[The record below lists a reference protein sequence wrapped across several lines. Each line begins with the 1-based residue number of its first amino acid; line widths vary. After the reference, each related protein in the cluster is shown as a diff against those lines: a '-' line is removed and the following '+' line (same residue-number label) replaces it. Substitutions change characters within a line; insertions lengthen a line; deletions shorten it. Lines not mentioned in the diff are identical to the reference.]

1 MAGTEILSKIGVGS
15 GMNTTEI
22 IEALVESDSAAS
34 KQNLD
39 KLEEDSK
46 AKISAL
52 ATLKN
57 NLKDFKDIIKNIQS
71 NQEYGF
77 KGVTSD
83 GKISLSRKALLKD

>member
-46 AKISAL
+46 AKI
-52 ATLKN
+52 
-57 NLKDFKDIIKNIQS
+57 
-71 NQEYGF
+71 
-77 KGVTSD
+77 
-83 GKISLSRKALLKD
+83 

>member
-52 ATLKN
+52 ATLKS
-57 NLKDFKDIIKNIQS
+57 NLNRFLK
-71 NQEYGF
+71 
-77 KGVTSD
+77 TS
-83 GKISLSRKALLKD
+83 